1 MVDLDH
7 PTETWLLGV
16 AAAFGALA
24 VFNFVP
30 LVSLI
35 GLLPAFKEVLIG
47 AGLVVLL
54 LDTTELG
61 TGAVYAL
68 VVGMAAAVAVNVVR
82 FVLRLVG
89 LSMMGAAGAGP
100 GPGPGPGV
108 GGSLGVATLG
118 VLTSA
123 VGLVLFSPVG
133 YLAGGAAGAWLN
145 ENA

>member
-7 PTETWLLGV
+7 STETWLLGV

-30 LVSLI
+30 IVGLI
-35 GLLPAFKEVLIG
+35 RLLPAFKEVLIG

-68 VVGMAAAVAVNVVR
+68 VVGMAAAVVVNVVR
-82 FVLRLVG
+82 FGLRLVG
-89 LSMMGAAGAGP
+89 LSLMGAVGA

-108 GGSLGVATLG
+108 GGGLGFATLG
-118 VLTSA
+118 VLTSV

>member
-30 LVSLI
+30 LVGLI
-35 GLLPAFKEVLIG
+35 GLLPALKEVLIG

-68 VVGMAAAVAVNVVR
+68 VVGMVAAVAVNVVR

-89 LSMMGAAGAGP
+89 LSVMGAAGA
-100 GPGPGPGV
+100 GPGPGV

>member
-89 LSMMGAAGAGP
+89 LSVMGAAGA
-100 GPGPGPGV
+100 GPGPGV